1 MRRIGTRAG
10 GGLALALVLACT
22 GPADAAAKKLEV
34 TPLGRGSVANEKLQ
48 KAAPKGGV
56 ITDRKA
62 LAELWKAWK
71 LRDAVPAVD
80 FRTELVLVV
89 TTRGGKLLPLNA
101 TLSAGGDL
109 KVAAAATRDLRPGF
123 RYVIGSVSRAGVK
136 TINGKKLR
144 P

>member
-1 MRRIGTRAG
+1 MRRVAEWAG
-10 GGLALALVLACT
+10 GGLALVLVLTLT
-22 GPADAAAKKLEV
+22 GPADAAKKLKV
-34 TPLGRGSVANEKLQ
+34 SQLGRGSVANEKLQ

-71 LRDAVPAVD
+71 VSDAAPAVD
-80 FRTELVLVV
+80 FRKELVLVA

-101 TLSAGGDL
+101 TLAEGDL
-109 KVAAAATRDLRPGF
+109 KFAAAATRDLRPGF
-123 RYVIGSVSRAGVK
+123 RYVIGSVARAGVR
-136 TINGKKLR
+136 TVNGKKLA